1 MRFAMCNELLKHR
14 GLEGS
19 IRQLAA
25 LGYDGVEVAPW
36 TIGEDV
42 MAVPVAEA
50 QRARTIAKES
60 GIQIV
65 GVHWVWGN
73 SPEYHITHPDPA
85 VRERS
90 LRYLEH
96 VADLCHAMGGTR
108 FVFGSPK
115 QRRILDGTTS
125 DDAWAYGKEVLA
137 APRFLQRL
145 QDHGIIFCIEPLS
158 ENQTN
163 FITRTDQALRLV
175 QEIGHPNFAM
185 MLDGYSLTWEEDS
198 IPAVIRRSGE
208 HLRHFHADD
217 ETGKGPGAGTV
228 DYRAVASALNE
239 IGFSDYVSVEIHD
252 FNLDPE
258 ATAKRC
264 LDALR
269 NAFAC

>member
-19 IRQLAA
+19 IRELAA

-36 TIGEDV
+36 TIGQDV
-42 MAVPVAEA
+42 MAVPVVEA
-50 QRARTIAKES
+50 QRAKTVAKDS

-96 VADLCHAMGGTR
+96 AVDLCHAMGGTR

-115 QRRILDGTTS
+115 QRRILDGVTPS
-125 DDAWAYGKEVLA
+125 DAWAYAKDVLA

-145 QDHGIIFCIEPLS
+145 KDHGITFCFEPLS

-163 FITRTDQALRLV
+163 FITRADQALRFV
-175 QEIGHPNFAM
+175 EEVGHPNFAM
-185 MLDGYSLTWEEDS
+185 MLDGYSLTWEEDP
-198 IPAVIRRSGE
+198 IPAVICRIRGD
-208 HLRHFHADD
+208 LRHFHADD
-217 ETGKGPGAGTV
+217 ETGKGPGAGEV
-228 DYRAVASALNE
+228 DYRDVATALRE
-239 IGFSDYVSVEIHD
+239 IGFTDYVSVEIHD

-258 ATAKRC
+258 ATVKRC

-269 NAFAC
+269 DAFAR